1 MTPPSPAGGGAAGNG
16 PASHGA
22 SGQVAAP
29 IDDAASVAR
38 ATARAGS
45 PVTAQ
50 PKRRKLGLGF
60 WFPAAWLSL
69 MVAAAAG
76 APWLP
81 LADPFEMDLLDLSA
95 RPGAEHWF
103 GTDDLGR
110 DMFSRAV
117 HGARI
122 SLTVGLIAP
131 LIAMTIGCALGI
143 TAGYFRGRWE
153 TYVQVYVDI
162 SLAFPGIVLLLL
174 IVTYLGNSLLN
185 ITVALGILIVPGYTR
200 VSRASTLTYTQR
212 EFVMAARALGAG
224 HSRILLRQILPNVL
238 WPVLAFSFVLIALV
252 IVLEGVLS
260 FLGLGVPHPAP
271 SWGSMIADGRELLSE
286 APHVSFIPAGVMFL
300 TVLSI
305 NLVGD
310 TVRRLSDARQSVL

>member
-1 MTPPSPAGGGAAGNG
+1 MTAPSPAG
-16 PASHGA
+16 HGA
-22 SGQVAAP
+22 RGQLAAP
-29 IDDAASVAR
+29 MVDAVSVAG
-38 ATARAGS
+38 ATAGAES
-45 PVTAQ
+45 SAAAPS
-50 PKRRKLGLGF
+50 KRRRLGLGF
-60 WFPAAWLSL
+60 WLPAVWLSL
-69 MVAAAAG
+69 MVAAAAS
-76 APWLP
+76 ASWLP
-81 LADPFEMDLLDLSA
+81 IADPFEMDLLDLSA
-95 RPGAEHWF
+95 RPGADHWF

-110 DMFSRAV
+110 DMFARAV

-153 TYVQVYVDI
+153 TYVLVYVDI
-162 SLAFPGIVLLLL
+162 SLAFPGIILLLL

-200 VSRASTLTYTQR
+200 VSRASTMSYTQR
-212 EFVMAARALGAG
+212 EFVLAAQALGAG
-224 HSRILLRQILPNVL
+224 HGRILLRQILPNVM

-271 SWGSMIADGRELLSE
+271 SWGSMISDGRELLSE

-310 TVRRLSDARQSVL
+310 TIRRLSDARQSAL